1 MSGDP
6 RPRVV
11 VVTGASGGIGQGIV
25 RTFLGQGASVVG
37 IDAVEGEDFGERYRH
52 RALDVT
58 DARLVAEAVGEA
70 VESSEAAHTLVNAV
84 GVREIV
90 PTRELSVAEFEHVLG
105 VNTTSLFVASQAF
118 CEAVIARSATAANIV
133 NIASVS
139 GFLAEPSRTAYT
151 TSKHAVIGLT
161 KQFALEY
168 AKHGIRANAVA
179 PGVIRTPL
187 TEAYFH
193 DEEQLARVLRGQLL
207 DRVGA
212 PEDVGRAVAFL
223 ADERS
228 AFITGTIL
236 VVDGGWTVGKDL

>member
-1 MSGDP
+1 MPSEP
-6 RPRVV
+6 RPSVA

-25 RTFLGQGASVVG
+25 RAFLDEGASVVG
-37 IDAVEGEDFGERYRH
+37 IDAVPGKDFGGRYRH
-52 RALDVT
+52 LALDVT
-58 DARLVAEAVGEA
+58 DARRVAEAVAEA
-70 VESSEAAHTLVNAV
+70 VDSSEATYTLVNAV

-90 PTRELSVAEFEHVLG
+90 PTRELPVAEFEHVLRI
-105 VNTTSLFVASQAF
+105 NTTSLFVASQAF
-118 CEAVIARSATAANIV
+118 CEAVIARSAAHASIV

-139 GFLAEPSRTAYT
+139 GFLAEPNRTAYT

-212 PEDVGRAVAFL
+212 PEDVGHAVAFL

-228 AFITGTIL
+228 AFITGAIL